1 MKRRTKIVC
10 TIGPACDNP
19 EVLKKMISAGMN
31 VARLNLSHGTHAE
44 HEKKIQYLR
53 NLSRETAIIADLQG
67 PRIRTGSFKN
77 KSAILKDG
85 AKVCLTAKNVL
96 GDETIIPIC
105 PSSVIKDIKKGEHVF
120 VDGGRIK
127 IRIDSAGKGQAM
139 GTVMEGGE
147 VGEHKGLN
155 LPHSKLN
162 LPSVTAKDLDDLLW
176 AIKMGVDFVALSF
189 VRKASDVLKVKK
201 IIKKKRSMAYV
212 IAKLEKPEAIKNLDE
227 IIKASDGVM
236 VARGDLG
243 IEISL
248 AKVPVIQKEVIEKA
262 RIYSKPV
269 IIATQML
276 ESMVKD
282 EHPTRAEVSDV
293 ANAIF
298 DGADAVMLSEETA
311 IGIHPVEVVKIMSR
325 IATEAERSIEYFTNT
340 DHRRFSIDF
349 SVSHAACSIAQ
360 ELGAKA
366 IITFTESG
374 STALRVS
381 KYRPKT
387 PIIGIV
393 TKDETL
399 RKLSLY
405 FGLRALKIKPFKYI
419 DQMIENAEVG
429 LLKEK
434 IVAKNDVVVLTAG
447 IPINIPGSTNL
458 IKVHKIGAQLFR

>member
-1 MKRRTKIVC
+1 MKRTKIIC
-10 TIGPACDNP
+10 TLGPATDDP
-19 EVLKKMISAGMN
+19 AVIRRMLKAGMN

-44 HEKKIQYLR
+44 HEKKLKCLR
-53 NLSRETAIIADLQG
+53 SLSRETAIIADLQG
-67 PRIRTGSFKN
+67 PRIRTGCFKD
-77 KSAILKDG
+77 KIAILKAG
-85 AKVCLTAKNVL
+85 AKIILTAKNVL
-96 GDETIIPIC
+96 GDETLIPIF
-105 PSSVIKDIKKGEHVF
+105 PSSVIRDIKKGEHVF
-120 VDGGRIK
+120 IDGGRIK
-127 IRIDSAGKGQAM
+127 LRIDSVSKGEVR
-139 GTVMEGGE
+139 GTVIEGGE

-155 LPHSKLN
+155 LPHSKLS
-162 LPSVTAKDLDDLLW
+162 LPSVTAKDMDDLLW
-176 AIKMGVDFVALSF
+176 GIKMGVDFVALSI

-212 IAKLEKPEAIKNLDE
+212 IAKLEKPEAIEDLDE
-227 IIKASDGVM
+227 IIKVSDGVM

-243 IEISL
+243 IEMSL

-311 IGIHPVEVVKIMSR
+311 IGIHPVEVVKIMTR
-325 IATEAERSIEYFTNT
+325 IVSEAERSIQYFANT
-340 DHRRFSIDF
+340 DHRKFSIDF

-360 ELGAKA
+360 ELNAKA

-393 TKDETL
+393 TRDETL

-405 FGLRALKIKPFKYI
+405 FGLRPLKIKPFKYI
-419 DQMIENAEVG
+419 DQMIENAEEG
-429 LLKEK
+429 LLREK
-434 IVAKNDVVVLTAG
+434 IVARNDVVVLTAG
-447 IPINIPGSTNL
+447 IPVNIPGTTNL